1 MSPFAQ
7 SMKTNQSRRSLILR
21 SMYAMC
27 LALATPAHVIFD
39 VRYGLLLGGLESLG
53 YPAFVRIYWAS
64 LTFLDPLCVLLLFVR
79 PRAGLILC
87 VGIIVTDVL
96 NNSWVR
102 YHRSEVDFS
111 YMLEVG
117 FLIFVVAT
125 VKYAWQGYQRN
136 TN

>member
-1 MSPFAQ
+1 MSIGRMEI
-7 SMKTNQSRRSLILR
+7 SQSRRSLILR
-21 SMYAMC
+21 SVYAMC

-53 YPAFVRIYWAS
+53 YPAFVRMYWAS

-102 YHRSEVDFS
+102 YHGSEVDIS
-111 YMLEVG
+111 YILEVV

-125 VKYAWQGYQRN
+125 VKCAWQGLN
-136 TN
+136 PNK